1 MGDGVFQQMNAVEL
15 RSTLLKKRKKKK
27 TLNQVALKYYAWWSY
42 RNEMLDSR
50 TGS

>member
-15 RSTLLKKRKKKK
+15 RSTLLKKKKN
-27 TLNQVALKYYAWWSY
+27 TESSRSEILWWSY

-50 TGS
+50 TRS